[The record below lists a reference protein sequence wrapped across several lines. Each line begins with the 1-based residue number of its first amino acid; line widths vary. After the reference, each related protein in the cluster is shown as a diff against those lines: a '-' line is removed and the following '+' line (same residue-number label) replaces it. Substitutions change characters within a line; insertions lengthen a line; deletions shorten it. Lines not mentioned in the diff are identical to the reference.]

1 MAAPLADRGTVL
13 SFRVGEQQLAVAAE
27 EVAEILRR
35 PKLTRVP
42 HAPNCLAG
50 MANLRGAVVPV
61 LSLARLLGQDEAAAG
76 IKARILLLDRSPAL
90 GLAVDEVIAFA
101 AGQADTAQQGGG
113 TRLFLDGGGARRLI
127 DLDALLA
134 QEFAGFQ
141 RRAADALQP
150 AAAAEVAVP
159 AKQET
164 MLLGCTLAGQDYALP
179 IGAVV
184 EILAVPPDIVALPGA
199 AAAALGVIPYRNGL
213 LPLASLRALLGLP
226 QAADGAGQ
234 AIVLRIG
241 RSLVGLVAD
250 RIKGVL
256 RAPEDAIGP
265 VPAALNRGAGEA
277 QIDAIYRPAGGSRLI
292 SILSPEHLFQDE
304 TTSRILAD
312 GRERRDDAMA
322 EQGVAGRER
331 FVVFRL
337 GEEAYGL
344 PIAAVEEVVRLP
356 DPVTRVPRAPDFVEG
371 VMSLRG
377 KIVPLIDLRRR
388 FEVQDGAPTGRRR
401 VVVTRLRGVLAGFIV
416 DAVSEIA
423 DLAQDGLAVAPD
435 FPTALGAAET
445 VSLFD
450 RILPGECDRRMVL
463 LVDPQALLD
472 RVEADLL
479 KAMEGGPE
487 AS

>member
-1 MAAPLADRGTVL
+1 MAAPNADGGTVL

-42 HAPNCLAG
+42 HAPGCLAG

-61 LSLARLLGQDEAAAG
+61 LSLARLLGQEEAEAG
-76 IKARILLLDRSPAL
+76 GKARIVLLDRSPAL

-101 AGQADTAQQGGG
+101 AGQSDTTRQAGG
-113 TRLFLDGGGARRLI
+113 TQLFLDGDGARRLI
-127 DLDALLA
+127 DLDQLLA

-141 RRAADALQP
+141 RRAADAAQP
-150 AAAAEVAVP
+150 SAAAVPAVP
-159 AKQET
+159 AKREIV
-164 MLLGCTLAGQDYALP
+164 LLGCTLAGQDYALP

-184 EILAVPPDIVALPGA
+184 EVLAVPPDVVALPGSA
-199 AAAALGVIPYRNGL
+199 EAALGVIPYRNGL

-226 QAADGAGQ
+226 RETLAGQ

-241 RSLVGLVAD
+241 ASLVGLVAD

-277 QIDAIYRPAGGSRLI
+277 QIDAIYRSAGGSRLI
-292 SILSPEHLFQDE
+292 SILSPERLFQDE

-312 GRERRDDAMA
+312 GRERGDEAMA
-322 EQGVAGRER
+322 EQGAEGRER

-344 PIAAVEEVVRLP
+344 PIASVEEVVRLP
-356 DPVTRVPRAPDFVEG
+356 EPVTRVPRAPVFVEG

-377 KIVPLIDLRRR
+377 RIVPLIDLRRR
-388 FEVQDGAPTGRRR
+388 FDVEGSAPTGRRR

-423 DLAQDGLAVAPD
+423 DLAQGGIAVAPD
-435 FPTALGAAET
+435 FPTTARSAET
-445 VSLFD
+445 VQLFD
-450 RILPGECDRRMVL
+450 RILPGEGDRRMVL

-479 KAMEGGPE
+479 QAMEGGPE
-487 AS
+487 AP

>member
-1 MAAPLADRGTVL
+1 MAAPSADRGTVL
-13 SFRVGEQQLAVAAE
+13 SFRVGDQHLAVAAE

-42 HAPNCLAG
+42 HAPGCLAG
-50 MANLRGAVVPV
+50 MANLRGAVVPI
-61 LSLARLLGQDEAAAG
+61 LSLARLLGQAEAAASG
-76 IKARILLLDRSPAL
+76 KARIVLLDRSPAL

-101 AGQADTAQQGGG
+101 AGQADTARQAGG
-113 TRLFLDGGGARRLI
+113 TQLFLDGGDARRLI
-127 DLDALLA
+127 DLDQLLA

-141 RRAADALQP
+141 RRAADAVQP
-150 AAAAEVAVP
+150 AAAAAPAVP
-159 AKQET
+159 AKREIV
-164 MLLGCTLAGQDYALP
+164 LLGCSLAGQDYALP
-179 IGAVV
+179 IEAVI
-184 EILAVPPDIVALPGA
+184 EILAVPPDVVALPGA
-199 AAAALGVIPYRNGL
+199 AEAALGVIPYRSGL

-226 QAADGAGQ
+226 LAEDGAGQ

-241 RSLVGLVAD
+241 ASLVGLVAD

-292 SILSPEHLFQDE
+292 SILSPERLFQDE

-312 GRERRDDAMA
+312 GRERGDKAMA
-322 EQGVAGRER
+322 EQGAEGRER

-344 PIAAVEEVVRLP
+344 PIASVEEVVRLP

-377 KIVPLIDLRRR
+377 RIVPLIDLRRR
-388 FEVQDGAPTGRRR
+388 FEVEDGGTPGRRR

-423 DLAQDGLAVAPD
+423 DLAQDGLAAAPD
-435 FPTALGAAET
+435 FPKTAQSADT
-445 VSLFD
+445 VQLFD
-450 RILPGECDRRMVL
+450 RILPGEGDRRMVL

-479 KAMEGGPE
+479 QAMEGGPE
-487 AS
+487 LL

>member
-1 MAAPLADRGTVL
+1 V
-13 SFRVGEQQLAVAAE
+13 
-27 EVAEILRR
+27 
-35 PKLTRVP
+35 
-42 HAPNCLAG
+42 
-50 MANLRGAVVPV
+50 
-61 LSLARLLGQDEAAAG
+61 
-76 IKARILLLDRSPAL
+76 
-90 GLAVDEVIAFA
+90 
-101 AGQADTAQQGGG
+101 
-113 TRLFLDGGGARRLI
+113 
-127 DLDALLA
+127 
-134 QEFAGFQ
+134 
-141 RRAADALQP
+141 
-150 AAAAEVAVP
+150 
-159 AKQET
+159 
-164 MLLGCTLAGQDYALP
+164 LLGCSLAGQDYALP

-184 EILAVPPDIVALPGA
+184 EVLAVPPEVVALPGSA
-199 AAAALGVIPYRNGL
+199 EAALGVIPYRNGL

-226 QAADGAGQ
+226 PAVDGAGQ

-241 RSLVGLVAD
+241 SALVGLVAD

-256 RAPEDAIGP
+256 RAPDDAIGP

-277 QIDAIYRPAGGSRLI
+277 QIDAIYRPSGGSRLI
-292 SILSPEHLFQDE
+292 SILSPERLFQDE
-304 TTSRILAD
+304 TTARILAD
-312 GRERRDDAMA
+312 GREKGDGAMA
-322 EQGVAGRER
+322 EQGAEGRER

-388 FEVQDGAPTGRRR
+388 FEVEDGASTGRRR
-401 VVVTRLRGVLAGFIV
+401 VIVTRLRGVLAGFIV

-423 DLAQDGLAVAPD
+423 DLAQDGLAAAPD
-435 FPTALGAAET
+435 FPTETET
-445 VSLFD
+445 VQLFD
-450 RILPGECDRRMVL
+450 RILPGEGDRRMVL

-487 AS
+487 AP